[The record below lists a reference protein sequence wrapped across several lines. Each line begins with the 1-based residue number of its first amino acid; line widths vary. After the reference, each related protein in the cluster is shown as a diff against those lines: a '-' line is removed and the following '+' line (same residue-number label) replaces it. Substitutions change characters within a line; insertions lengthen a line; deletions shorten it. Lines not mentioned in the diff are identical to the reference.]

1 MGSNDMNWTEQIDFE
16 FVSLTEDEIYSL
28 KQDCDIFAMLLAVQF
43 AYIIIE
49 AEEDIKWLNKPDEMS
64 TQEFL
69 LACCIRARYDYV
81 LQLVGGSMDELDTD
95 MARYIG
101 LEATAVIADFNE
113 FNDYHKPP
121 MSPFLQNLTSI
132 AILCVQFA
140 NKTLMLTEKN
150 FLEYREANIAQ
161 EIRHDEALQYWMNL
175 EKIISKTIFKE
186 TEAIIHNHRK

>member
-1 MGSNDMNWTEQIDFE
+1 
-16 FVSLTEDEIYSL
+16 
-28 KQDCDIFAMLLAVQF
+28 
-43 AYIIIE
+43 
-49 AEEDIKWLNKPDEMS
+49 
-64 TQEFL
+64 
-69 LACCIRARYDYV
+69 
-81 LQLVGGSMDELDTD
+81 
-95 MARYIG
+95 
-101 LEATAVIADFNE
+101 
-113 FNDYHKPP
+113 

-150 FLEYREANIAQ
+150 LEANIAQ